1 VSPVTASW
9 VNESVKQAFA
19 RFNEGD
25 VEGVVDLCD
34 PEIELTTFMG
44 QFEGRAYHGH
54 DGIRQWFADV
64 RAAFSTLH
72 VNVISIT
79 EVSDVDSNE
88 VAIVE
93 ISFTAIGAE
102 DGISLSEHLFQRI
115 ESRDRRAIRWSWH
128 PTLETALGPGEGE

>member
-1 VSPVTASW
+1 MATWVT
-9 VNESVKQAFA
+9 ESVNQAFA

-25 VEGVVDLCD
+25 IEGVVELCD

-44 QFEGRAYHGH
+44 HFEGRAYHGH
-54 DGIRQWFADV
+54 EGIRRWFADV
-64 RAAFSTLH
+64 QEAFSTLH
-72 VNVISIT
+72 VNVLSVT
-79 EVSDVDSNE
+79 EVSDVDENE

-115 ESRDRRAIRWSWH
+115 ESRGRRAIRWSWH